1 LRTIPKVIHI
11 IWIGGDIPQRNRDCI
26 VTFPRLNPDWEV
38 NLWIDANQL
47 LTGERRRQISDQNG
61 AQGLGRVSAA
71 QWQEVA
77 QVLGKK
83 GGDAATIRYLEE
95 YLNQRGETLRGMRA
109 TQVNSIIN
117 FCEENGIKLRE
128 VQRDLKMGKNAAIY
142 RRELVNRGANFGSA
156 SDILRIEILLQYG
169 GIYADTDVSCVSPL
183 GDIVWGVSRS
193 LLQTNKALFEAYASR
208 NKDATPAEYRD
219 PGDLWI
225 GNNLHLLVILQNT
238 KLVPADQGPKS
249 WADLLD
255 PKWKGK
261 IAFTDPA
268 NSGSAYATVTMLVD
282 LWGGGD
288 AGWKKVGE
296 LFRNLKV
303 LNRSSLVFQG
313 VGNGEYPLGI
323 SLEYAGPLWASNGA
337 PVKVVYPSDGTT
349 ASMEG
354 VGIVK
359 GGPNTDSAKAF
370 VDYINRKDVRETI
383 LKATFRRPTR
393 GDLDLAKLPGG
404 LPPLSAVKLVKYDEE
419 GWTAKRTKTME
430 QIKDVL
436 QDSR

>member
-1 LRTIPKVIHI
+1 MTISRLRRLMTLASLVCAVSA
-11 IWIGGDIPQRNRDCI
+11 IGAAGSAQAQKKLVVYTANESTLNDLVFQAFAKETGITVEPVAAGSGVLVRRLQAEKARPQGDII
-26 VTFPRLNPDWEV
+26 
-38 NLWIDANQL
+38 
-47 LTGERRRQISDQNG
+47 
-61 AQGLGRVSAA
+61 
-71 QWQEVA
+71 
-77 QVLGKK
+77 
-83 GGDAATIRYLEE
+83 
-95 YLNQRGETLRGMRA
+95 
-109 TQVNSIIN
+109 
-117 FCEENGIKLRE
+117 
-128 VQRDLKMGKNAAIY
+128 
-142 RRELVNRGANFGSA
+142 
-156 SDILRIEILLQYG
+156 
-169 GIYADTDVSCVSPL
+169 
-183 GDIVWGVSRS
+183 WGVSRS
-193 LLQTNKALFEAYASR
+193 LLQTNKALFAPYASK
-208 NKDATPAEYRD
+208 NKDATPTEYRD
-219 PGDLWI
+219 PDDLWI
-225 GNNLHLLVILQNT
+225 GNNLHLLIILQNT

-288 AGWKKVGE
+288 AGWKKVSQ
-296 LFRNLKV
+296 LFRNMKV

-359 GGPNTDSAKAF
+359 GGPNTDNAKVF
-370 VDYINRKDVRETI
+370 VDYINRKDVREMI

-393 GDLDLAKLPGG
+393 SDLDLATLPGG
-404 LPPLSAVKLVKYDEE
+404 LPPLSSVKLLKYDEE
-419 GWTAKRTKTME
+419 GWTDKRTKTME